1 VHPKLQM
8 NRTWIDPLNPN
19 RSAGGASGIGRALAL
34 EYARRGTKHIAL
46 SDVNEAML
54 KEAQAEVE
62 AAGAAV
68 TIAKLDVC
76 DKEAMQRWIYEV
88 DAAHPLDI
96 VHANA
101 GLAES
106 SPVIDAFV
114 DLEKVCHCKAE
125 MHSDVMGALKTAA
138 TLTLC
143 RACAGTLRLLRGRR
157 ILQITPELGRC

>member
-1 VHPKLQM
+1 
-8 NRTWIDPLNPN
+8 
-19 RSAGGASGIGRALAL
+19 
-34 EYARRGTKHIAL
+34 
-46 SDVNEAML
+46 ML
-54 KEAQAEVE
+54 KEAKAEVE

-106 SPVIDAFV
+106 SPAIDAFV
-114 DLEKVCHCKAE
+114 DLEKVCDRRAE
-125 MHSDVMGALKTAA
+125 MHSGVMWVS
-138 TLTLC
+138 
-143 RACAGTLRLLRGRR
+143 
-157 ILQITPELGRC
+157 